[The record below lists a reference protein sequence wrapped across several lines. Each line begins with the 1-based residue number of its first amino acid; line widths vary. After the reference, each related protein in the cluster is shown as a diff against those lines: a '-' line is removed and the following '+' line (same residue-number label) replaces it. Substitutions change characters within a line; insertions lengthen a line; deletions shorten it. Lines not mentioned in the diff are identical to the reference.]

1 MDVKREG
8 ESYSQCCTLE
18 LLEGSVFVAAF
29 MQPLCLQVITC
40 FVGHGLNF
48 SPSGRMIV
56 RFPRALTN
64 TGSRHKEIFGQ

>member
-29 MQPLCLQVITC
+29 
-40 FVGHGLNF
+40 F
-48 SPSGRMIV
+48 
-56 RFPRALTN
+56 A
-64 TGSRHKEIFGQ
+64 KEEIIEGYAAIMSSSHYLFRRSWAQF